1 MAISF
6 NLRGMFLL
14 CVLLMIWHMVLP
26 YSFLVGILGIAGYLF
41 WAHSKRKV
49 TVVDLLFAI
58 SFLFNLWYILGEN
71 ISFRQ
76 YDYFNFFMHAVFF
89 VENDFFIDGLIG
101 YLRSVFFQP
110 PLWGLIAGVVT
121 KIALLLGETREFGF
135 DLVRFMSLFSISG
148 VMILAW
154 RWFSLFDL
162 KRNIL
167 VWGYAV
173 FLLFP
178 IHMIMAGF
186 NNNDALVYFF
196 MMALVYE
203 GYLWY
208 VNQSLKR
215 AFIIA
220 GILVLAGMTKF
231 SGLMVVAYLGM
242 LGIALLIKHKTIFDK
257 SLFIEFGVIGMG
269 AILGFAWGIFLLYNN
284 FPLVPPPQN
293 VSIQLMEKYS
303 IWERLFDFSSI
314 GELFVDI
321 RQGIVEPNVWL
332 SLIKTATFG
341 EWNWGGGFGA
351 YSLYVLMILL
361 AVMFVFSF
369 NGIFKYKI
377 GEDFGLNLAIV
388 VYVFAIFI
396 SWALFWI
403 EYPYFCSTEFRYV
416 VAVVPMAFLW
426 LMNYLSQKKLPTWM
440 NVLLASFVVVFAIAR
455 FIVCLST
462 I

>member
-1 MAISF
+1 
-6 NLRGMFLL
+6 
-14 CVLLMIWHMVLP
+14 
-26 YSFLVGILGIAGYLF
+26 
-41 WAHSKRKV
+41 
-49 TVVDLLFAI
+49 
-58 SFLFNLWYILGEN
+58 
-71 ISFRQ
+71 
-76 YDYFNFFMHAVFF
+76 
-89 VENDFFIDGLIG
+89 
-101 YLRSVFFQP
+101 
-110 PLWGLIAGVVT
+110 
-121 KIALLLGETREFGF
+121 
-135 DLVRFMSLFSISG
+135 
-148 VMILAW
+148 
-154 RWFSLFDL
+154 
-162 KRNIL
+162 
-167 VWGYAV
+167 
-173 FLLFP
+173 
-178 IHMIMAGF
+178 
-186 NNNDALVYFF
+186 
-196 MMALVYE
+196 
-203 GYLWY
+203 
-208 VNQSLKR
+208 
-215 AFIIA
+215 
-220 GILVLAGMTKF
+220 
-231 SGLMVVAYLGM
+231 
-242 LGIALLIKHKTIFDK
+242 
-257 SLFIEFGVIGMG
+257 
-269 AILGFAWGIFLLYNN
+269 
-284 FPLVPPPQN
+284 
-293 VSIQLMEKYS
+293 MEKYS

-341 EWNWGGGFGA
+341 EWNWGGGFWA

-426 LMNYLSQKKLPTWM
+426 LMNYLSQKNLPTWM